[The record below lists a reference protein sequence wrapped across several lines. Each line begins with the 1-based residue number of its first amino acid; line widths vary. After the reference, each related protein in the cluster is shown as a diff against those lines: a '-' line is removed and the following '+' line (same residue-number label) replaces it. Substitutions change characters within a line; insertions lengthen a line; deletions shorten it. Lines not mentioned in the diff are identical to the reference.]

1 MDKINSTIT
10 YNGEE
15 LTYKDIINRKSSNL
29 AKTILD
35 EEEFIG
41 FLSIDEYIYIKNHQK
56 ILVLKIYTQTRTIT
70 KYS

>member
-1 MDKINSTIT
+1 M

-41 FLSIDEYIYIKNHQK
+41 FSLH
-56 ILVLKIYTQTRTIT
+56 
-70 KYS
+70 